1 MAQRSDSHQDSRGR
15 TTGTVDRRAFLAAS
29 AAIGGV
35 GLAGCLGDDSGG
47 DEIAIIS
54 SDAGFDDN
62 AFNDMALSGLE
73 NAQDE
78 YDFEINR
85 IEETDTTAFGDV
97 QVEAAETE
105 PELIVLVGFQ
115 HTSPLEENAPE
126 YPDQNWMLINDPL
139 DEPNVASYT
148 WANHEM
154 SYLAGVLAGTMTTRE
169 LENEGNTNDPEN
181 AHVGFVGG
189 EDGSLINAFEESYIA
204 GAEWVEEDIEI
215 STGYIGNFS
224 DTSVAND
231 IATSQF
237 QDGADIVYHAAAAA
251 GAGAIEAAQQESRFA
266 IGVDADQS
274 QTLPEFQDVIIG
286 SAVKYI
292 DEGTNEAARAAFE
305 DDFDSIASE
314 HNLLGLEE
322 EAVDAVIGQAFEG
335 SLPDAV
341 GQNIDEAKQGIVDGD
356 IDVPCEADGC

>member
-1 MAQRSDSHQDSRGR
+1 MAQESTSHQEFG
-15 TTGTVDRRAFLAAS
+15 GVPAGAIDRRTFLAAS
-29 AAIGGV
+29 VGV
-35 GLAGCLGDDSGG
+35 AGIGLAGCLGNGAED

-62 AFNDMALSGLE
+62 AFNDMALSGLQ
-73 NAQDE
+73 NAQEE
-78 YDFEINR
+78 YDFEINQ

-105 PELIVLVGFQ
+105 PDLIVLVGFQ
-115 HTSPLEENAPE
+115 HTSPLEDNAPE

-154 SYLAGVLAGTMTTRE
+154 SYLAGVLAGTMTTHE
-169 LENEGNTNDPEN
+169 LEHEGNENDPEN

-189 EDGSLINAFEESYIA
+189 EDGSLINAFEESYVA
-204 GAEWVEEDIEI
+204 GAEWVNEEVEV

-231 IATSQF
+231 IATSQY

-251 GAGAIEAAQQESRFA
+251 GAGAIEAAQQQERFA

-274 QTLPEFQDVIIG
+274 RTLPEFQDVIIG
-286 SAVKYI
+286 SAVKFI
-292 DEGTNEAARAAFE
+292 DEGTEEAAQATYE
-305 DDFDSIASE
+305 DEFDSIADE
-314 HNLLGLEE
+314 HNLLGLAE

-335 SLPDAV
+335 SLPEEVD
-341 GQNIDEAKQGIVDGD
+341 QNIDEAAQAIVDGE